1 MNNDFRPSASPLLLG
16 AALIGAGLILR
27 RVEPSALSL
36 PDKPDRKHQDSG
48 RERAAR
54 ITRDGIAKV
63 LPSNLTGSV
72 GRTLLMMGGGLVLI
86 RLLDMAVE
94 EGEELF

>member
-1 MNNDFRPSASPLLLG
+1 MNTEFRPAASPLLIG
-16 AALIGAGLILR
+16 AALIGAGLLLR
-27 RVEPSALSL
+27 QVEPQALSL
-36 PDKPDRKHQDSG
+36 PDKPDGDHRDSG
-48 RERAAR
+48 RQRLAR
-54 ITRDGIAKV
+54 KTRDGIAKV